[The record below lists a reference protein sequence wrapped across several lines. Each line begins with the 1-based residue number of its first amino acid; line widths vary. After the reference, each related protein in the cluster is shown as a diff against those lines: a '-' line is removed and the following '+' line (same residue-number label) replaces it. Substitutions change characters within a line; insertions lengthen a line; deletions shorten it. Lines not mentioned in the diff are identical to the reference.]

1 VSFTIEE
8 TLWNALLFK
17 CSIAFYGGQL
27 GFSIFFPSVGEKL
40 GGESSLTRVKL
51 GFSMACKWLGCEF
64 NKFVGSTQLV
74 NHK

>member
-27 GFSIFFPSVGEKL
+27 CFSIFFHSMGEKL
-40 GGESSLTRVKL
+40 GGESSLIRVKL
-51 GFSMACKWLGCEF
+51 GFPMVCRCLGCEF
-64 NKFVGSTQLV
+64 NKFVGST
-74 NHK
+74 